1 MVVPVPSVFSRP
13 ERSLNVW
20 DLLDTH
26 KTKTAVTLKHRKLR
40 RGVCLDANQTR
51 PVYLKIEPLT
61 RGLGWWGGQPTGL

>member
-26 KTKTAVTLKHRKLR
+26 KTKTTVTLNTGNSVEMFVWMPTKLH
-40 RGVCLDANQTR
+40 
-51 PVYLKIEPLT
+51 PSI
-61 RGLGWWGGQPTGL
+61 

>member
-26 KTKTAVTLKHRKLR
+26 KTKTAVTLNA
-40 RGVCLDANQTR
+40 GSSVEAF
-51 PVYLKIEPLT
+51 V
-61 RGLGWWGGQPTGL
+61 WMPTKQDPSI